1 VKEQALSMVSQA
13 ADRGTAFNLLTLLEQ
28 TPFEGTG

>member
-1 VKEQALSMVSQA
+1 MVSQA